1 MNLEKLQNN
10 SGPIK
15 GQHDR
20 TELNLKLKY
29 TDKRNRYNQVS
40 GAVLSAKEAN
50 IPCHMMK

>member
-20 TELNLKLKY
+20 TEFNLKLRH
-29 TDKRNRYNQVS
+29 TDSTAQLKWDMGEQ
-40 GAVLSAKEAN
+40 
-50 IPCHMMK
+50 I